1 MLYQTLTLRGFLTYK
16 DICDIIS
23 YNIRGERMKKFFKYS
38 LKFIQLVM
46 IFSLLFIV
54 ENKTST
60 NLSKIENSN
69 LNKSLDLNALQTMN
83 DNIKEIQK
91 SEENEKVQNDTPLST
106 VTGNLTGYA
115 YNCATCSKRLACK
128 SSLDLS
134 NGNVYY
140 NDNTYGNIRIVAAS
154 QKYSCGTV
162 VRFKKSSI
170 SSEPIT
176 AIVLDRGVSGNTLDL
191 LVQNENIARS
201 TIGRSKISY
210 EILRNGW
217 QSE

>member
-1 MLYQTLTLRGFLTYK
+1 MLILSGFLTYK
-16 DICDIIS
+16 DIYGIIS
-23 YNIRGERMKKFFKYS
+23 NNIRGEGMKKCFNYS

-46 IFSLLFIV
+46 IFSLLFVV

-60 NLSKIENSN
+60 SLSKVENSN
-69 LNKSLDLNALQTMN
+69 LNKSLDLNAIQTMN
-83 DNIKEIQK
+83 NNIKEVQEAEK
-91 SEENEKVQNDTPLST
+91 EEQNNQNDSVLST
-106 VTGNLTGYA
+106 VTGYLTGYA
-115 YNCATCSKRLACK
+115 YNCASCSKRLACK
-128 SSLDLS
+128 SSLNLA

-140 NDNTYGNIRIVAAS
+140 NDATYGNIRIVAAS
-154 QKYSCGTV
+154 KKYSCGTI

-191 LVQNENIARS
+191 LVQNESIAVS
-201 TIGRSKISY
+201 SIGRSKISY